1 MKKDY
6 RDAIR
11 VWNRAGVPYD
21 YFNSELAQIDYTI
34 NGYKV

>member
-21 YFNSELAQIDYTI
+21 YFNFNSELAQIDWK
-34 NGYKV
+34 GV